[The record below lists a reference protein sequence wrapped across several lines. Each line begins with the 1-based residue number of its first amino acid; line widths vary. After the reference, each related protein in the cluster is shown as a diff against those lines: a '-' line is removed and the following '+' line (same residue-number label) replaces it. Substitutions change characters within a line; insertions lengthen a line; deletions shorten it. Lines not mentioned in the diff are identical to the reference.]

1 MLFFPVQISLF
12 KHYTLKKQQISM
24 KTLSDSPFNR
34 KNNFLRI
41 RTANNIN
48 SCKEHE
54 SLKTLLN
61 ASNTTKKST

>member
-1 MLFFPVQISLF
+1 
-12 KHYTLKKQQISM
+12 M